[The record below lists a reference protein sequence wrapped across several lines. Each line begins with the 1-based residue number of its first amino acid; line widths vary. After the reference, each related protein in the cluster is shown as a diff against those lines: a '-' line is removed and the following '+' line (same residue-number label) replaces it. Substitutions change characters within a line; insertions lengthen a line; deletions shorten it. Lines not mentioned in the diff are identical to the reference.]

1 MSMITLLICC
11 IIEPPQSVPATPL
24 VPMKAPTA
32 SPRTNQHVSEFP
44 NSWFYTRGG
53 KRYSENLMV
62 EGKPLPKLLLESWR
76 GEPVDVNNNPGKVM
90 VIDFWA
96 TWCGPCR
103 RALPKNV
110 EMAKKYSDQP
120 FVLVGIHDAR
130 RGKDRIEEVVGPL
143 NAKYPMAVD
152 VLDPKSKSGSS
163 AQACRLKYWP
173 TYLVVDHKGIVR
185 ACGLQPSRV
194 EDVVKRLLK
203 EVPQE
208 TSPEPKR
215 TSDPS

>member
-1 MSMITLLICC
+1 MTMLTLLICSF
-11 IIEPPQSVPATPL
+11 IEPPQSVPAKPL
-24 VPMKAPTA
+24 VPMK
-32 SPRTNQHVSEFP
+32 SPSGPSKTSEETSEFP

-53 KRYSENLMV
+53 QRYAENLAV
-62 EGKPLPKLLLESWR
+62 EGKPLPKLSLENWR
-76 GEPVDVNNNPGKVM
+76 GEPVDVNSSQGKVM

-110 EMAKKYSDQP
+110 ELAKKYKDQP

-130 RGKDRIEEVVGPL
+130 RGKDRIEQVVGPL
-143 NAKYPMAVD
+143 KADYPMAVD
-152 VLDPKSKSGSS
+152 ILDGESKSGRS

-203 EVPQE
+203 EVSQE
-208 TSPEPKR
+208 SSPEAKP
-215 TSDPS
+215 TSSPS

>member
-1 MSMITLLICC
+1 MTMFSLLVCC
-11 IIEPPQSVPATPL
+11 LIEQAQSVPATPM
-24 VPMKAPTA
+24 VPMKASAPP
-32 SPRTNQHVSEFP
+32 SQTNERVSEFP
-44 NSWFYTRGG
+44 NSWFYTRNGQ
-53 KRYSENLMV
+53 RYEDNLAV
-62 EGKPLPKLLLESWR
+62 EGKPLPKLTLEKWR
-76 GEPVDVNNNPGKVM
+76 GKPVDVNNNSGKVM

-103 RALPKNV
+103 KALPKNV
-110 EMAKKYSDQP
+110 EMAKKYKNQP
-120 FVLVGIHDAR
+120 FVMVGIHDAR

-152 VLDPKSKSGSS
+152 VLDRESKSGSS

-173 TYLVVDHKGIVR
+173 TYLVVDHEGIVR

-194 EDVVKRLLK
+194 EDVVKRLLQ

-208 TSPEPKR
+208 AAPDPEQTSKQ
-215 TSDPS
+215 S

>member
-1 MSMITLLICC
+1 MTMLTLLLCSF
-11 IIEPPQSVPATPL
+11 IEPPQSVPATPL
-24 VPMKAPTA
+24 VPMKSPTPAPETK
-32 SPRTNQHVSEFP
+32 PGGSEFP

-53 KRYSENLMV
+53 QRYADNLAL
-62 EGKPLPKLLLESWR
+62 EGKPLPKLTLEDWR
-76 GEPVDVNNNPGKVM
+76 GKPVDVNNNRAEVM

-110 EMAKKYSDQP
+110 EMANKYKDQP

-130 RGKDRIEEVVGPL
+130 RGKERIEAVVGPL
-143 NAKYPMAVD
+143 NAEYPMAVD
-152 VLDPKSKSGSS
+152 VIDSGSKSGSS
-163 AQACRLKYWP
+163 AQACRLRYWP

-203 EVPQE
+203 EVPE
-208 TSPEPKR
+208 EPTPQPASKP
-215 TSDPS
+215 DQG